1 MNAKLVSLCLFHM
14 LLESWQSDPHTNTQ
28 SQVLWTE
35 LSNPQRSFAE
45 ARTPNMSIDEDVLV
59 KAMKANGAMR
69 AVWLVWKSCQGS
81 QIGKVRT
88 ETARRQPSVS
98 QRGRLQRTQIPQL
111 QTWTPGHQSGRTQV
125 KLKLL
130 SLRYLVIASSGD

>member
-1 MNAKLVSLCLFHM
+1 MNVKLVSLCLFHM

-35 LSNPQRSFAE
+35 LCNRQRSFAE

-59 KAMKANGAMR
+59 KAVKANGAMR
-69 AVWLVWKSCQGS
+69 VVWFMWKSCQGFTDR
-81 QIGKVRT
+81 K
-88 ETARRQPSVS
+88 EMHDTARRWPSAS
-98 QRGRLQRTQIPQL
+98 QRGCCQRTQIPQL

-125 KLKLL
+125 TAE
-130 SLRYLVIASSGD
+130 ASQSEVSCYSISGD